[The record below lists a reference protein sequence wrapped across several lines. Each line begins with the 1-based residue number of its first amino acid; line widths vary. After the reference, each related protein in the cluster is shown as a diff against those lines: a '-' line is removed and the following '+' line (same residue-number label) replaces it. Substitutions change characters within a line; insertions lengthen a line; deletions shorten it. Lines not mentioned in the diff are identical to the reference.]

1 MVVKSPDRL
10 ENENNLVKTKLGLGS
25 SGTNAKDI
33 ASSNIGAL
41 DIDKYLALGKGVL
54 GTREPVNPWLHAF
67 QYFSNMAAEAS
78 KPGATALGAAGQ
90 AGNVLA
96 KSLIEEHKAK
106 RAEELAGAGLGI
118 KLATALGKP
127 KTFKQYPT
135 GDTATYMTKVNAKQ
149 YLINKGMSP
158 DAPTFDSIVKRLTA
172 PTESMVGKPVI
183 IADSFQA
190 IAPVVKGDTIV
201 DVNFTAIP
209 GQKPPNVF
217 YREKRIPILAK
228 AEEYTVKT
236 FDTLQRVEQALVAL
250 RTGEIET
257 GGLTNLTLDFR
268 RIFGQLFGTTDPE
281 LQNLQLIESISNVLA
296 PQMRPKGSGST
307 SDMEFKAYQRA
318 IADLGNTP
326 KANYISLYTFKKVQ
340 ENSTKAIEKEIEILS
355 AGGGKKDVRA
365 ELDKID
371 KGIYAKYTGK
381 LPPKEV
387 LSKSDATK
395 EIEAT
400 IEFET
405 WFDALPTGTVVFN
418 RDVNNKVLMDD
429 FKDELF
435 IIKGWGGEG

>member
-1 MVVKSPDRL
+1 M
-10 ENENNLVKTKLGLGS
+10 
-25 SGTNAKDI
+25 
-33 ASSNIGAL
+33 
-41 DIDKYLALGKGVL
+41 
-54 GTREPVNPWLHAF
+54 
-67 QYFSNMAAEAS
+67 
-78 KPGATALGAAGQ
+78 
-90 AGNVLA
+90 
-96 KSLIEEHKAK
+96 
-106 RAEELAGAGLGI
+106 
-118 KLATALGKP
+118 GKP
-127 KTFKQYPT
+127 QTFKQYPT
-135 GDTATYMTKVNAKQ
+135 GDTATYMTKVNAEQ

-158 DAPTFDSIVKRLTA
+158 DAPTFPSIVAKLTA
-172 PTESMVGKPVI
+172 PTDSMVGKPIV

-190 IAPVVKGDTIV
+190 IAPVVRGDTIV
-201 DVNFTAIP
+201 DVNFTAIT

-217 YREKRIPILAK
+217 YREKRIPVLAK

-250 RTGEIET
+250 RTGEIQT

-268 RIFGQLFGTTDPE
+268 RVFGQLFGTTDPE

-326 KANYISLYTFKKVQ
+326 KSNYISLYTFKKVQ

-355 AGGGKKDVRA
+355 AGGGKTDVRA

-381 LPPKEV
+381 LAPKEV
-387 LSKSDATK
+387 ISRSDATK
-395 EIEAT
+395 EIEAEV
-400 IEFET
+400 EFET

-435 IIKGWGGEG
+435 VIKGWGGEG